1 MDTSRI
7 VLDFAR
13 TLIWPGLLLI
23 TILLL
28 RQPIA
33 ALIDR
38 ATSVRIK
45 GPGFEGQVEA
55 VTRALERNIAT
66 TARALTSPQ
75 SHQGKADV
83 GQGAEDRRAGA
94 PASGHEDGDQG
105 LDETAR
111 RKAIE
116 ELLAEGAAWGWQMAQ
131 LGWDRLPSPDISW
144 DRNGLPTLTP
154 QTRLA

>member
-1 MDTSRI
+1 M
-7 VLDFAR
+7 
-13 TLIWPGLLLI
+13 I

-28 RQPIA
+28 RQSIA

-55 VTRALERNIAT
+55 VTRTLERNIAT

-75 SHQGKADV
+75 SQQGKTDV
-83 GQGAEDRRAGA
+83 GQGVEDRRAA
-94 PASGHEDGDQG
+94 THASGHEDGDQG

-116 ELLAEGAAWGWQMAQ
+116 EVLAEGAAWGWQMAQ
-131 LGWDRLPSPDISW
+131 LGWDRLPSPNVSW
-144 DRNGLPTLTP
+144 DHDGLPTLTP
-154 QTRLA
+154 PTRPA